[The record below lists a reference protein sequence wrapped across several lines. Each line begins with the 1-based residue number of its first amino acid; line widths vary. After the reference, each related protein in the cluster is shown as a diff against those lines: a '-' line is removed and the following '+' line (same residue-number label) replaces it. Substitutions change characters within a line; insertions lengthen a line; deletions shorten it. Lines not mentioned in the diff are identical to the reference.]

1 MASQKRLGERRE
13 HFNCW
18 NLGGEECSAAA
29 ARQRDGHDL
38 LPENWTNGGWRDL
51 TGEVPKKGP
60 NGEAKAA

>member
-1 MASQKRLGERRE
+1 M
-13 HFNCW
+13 
-18 NLGGEECSAAA
+18 NLLKNVNQLSIRGFLVRKLHISKTFVGC
-29 ARQRDGHDL
+29 DL